1 MAITVVIAATK
12 DATSGATTEFT
23 TTGPFVLY
31 GDHFGW
37 AESAQ
42 LLRLGPSGEYLPATN
57 KDGVIQVDR
66 LSRIRGGSVSRTAP
80 ANTIYRPFATGGVS
94 RAVSRPTSSRG
105 AGASPAGVPPGVG
118 LTIDTIPLT
127 IDGQRVYLY

>member
-12 DATSGATTEFT
+12 DPASGAATAFT

-57 KDGVIQVDR
+57 KDGVIQVGAYPNMVLVDTPGAY
-66 LSRIRGGSVSRTAP
+66 RIDKAKTAAAASVGYEE
-80 ANTIYRPFATGGVS
+80 I
-94 RAVSRPTSSRG
+94 
-105 AGASPAGVPPGVG
+105 
-118 LTIDTIPLT
+118 L
-127 IDGQRVYLY
+127 